1 MRNWIAPARCNFAL
15 RNGRTLQVPQGGR
28 ISRQGQR
35 DFLQKRQHVGTRP
48 GGSAHPERVACG
60 CATAI
65 HGSGLPMVS
74 LAPGET
80 YAMDT
85 VWFPVRAGKELSGV
99 SRPGVTGVPL
109 TAKRTSN
116 GIRLTGTS
124 GVFFAGTLQARVFD
138 GRERLVSRK
147 ELAPVDRRES
157 IRLENEIKATAAAG
171 HITLHLLDVHGL
183 DRGRLATARVLT
195 PSARP

>member
-1 MRNWIAPARCNFAL
+1 VNPQSAYLDGFHVRAGLADDPSYSVSGWFRLQWLPLMNEVWLDSCEDWIAVVDATSRYA
-15 RNGRTLQVPQGGR
+15 NGRTLQVPQGGR
-28 ISRQGQR
+28 ISRQGLR
-35 DFLQKRQHVGTRP
+35 DFLRKRQHVGTRP
-48 GGSAHPERVACG
+48 GRSAHPERVACG

-99 SRPGVTGVPL
+99 SRPRVTGVPL

-116 GIRLTGTS
+116 GIRLTGTF
-124 GVFFAGTLQARVFD
+124 GVVFFVGTLQARVFD
-138 GRERLVSRK
+138 GRERLVSRRIHPIGK
-147 ELAPVDRRES
+147 
-157 IRLENEIKATAAAG
+157 
-171 HITLHLLDVHGL
+171 
-183 DRGRLATARVLT
+183 
-195 PSARP
+195 